1 MIKCPT
7 FMRRPVAKV
16 KFGLA
21 KHGPDMAFYSGIAL
35 IVGGTISA
43 CVATFK
49 AKDAMEDF
57 QEELEEVHKE
67 KENMEEKEYNKAVWK
82 AYKGCGMAMAK
93 LYSLPVAMEILG
105 VVLVRKGYTT
115 QKSRLAT
122 TASLLNATTTEF
134 REYRRRVRDQ
144 EGEDAD
150 LEYRY
155 GIRQE
160 EMERTDEDGN
170 TIIKSERVIDGER
183 HSKFARFFD
192 ESCSEWRN
200 SPEYNLS
207 YLQEIQCTLTDKL
220 NHDGYLFLNDVY
232 EALGIPKTAEG
243 QLFGWVSG
251 IGKCV
256 DFGIYDLYR
265 GGPDSSQR
273 RRDFVNGYEP
283 VILLDFNIDGNI
295 VNGETVF
302 TQYQRY

>member
-7 FMRRPVAKV
+7 FVQRPIAKAQ
-16 KFGLA
+16 FGLK
-21 KHGPDMAFYSGIAL
+21 KHGPDLAFYGGIAL
-35 IVGGTISA
+35 IVGGTVAA

-49 AKDAMEDF
+49 AKDVV
-57 QEELEEVHKE
+57 EEHLDEMDELHKE
-67 KENMEEKEYNKAVWK
+67 KENMEEKEY
-82 AYKGCGMAMAK
+82 KGKVFKKYLGVGMAMAK
-93 LYSLPVAMEILG
+93 LYALPVAMEIAG
-105 VVLVRKGYTT
+105 VILCRKGYRS
-115 QKSRLAT
+115 QKERLAM
-122 TASLLNATTTEF
+122 TASLLNATTAEF
-134 REYRRRVRDQ
+134 KDYRNRVRGK

-160 EMERTDEDGN
+160 EIERTDEDGN
-170 TIIKSERVIDGER
+170 TIVKSERVISEKN
-183 HSKFARFFD
+183 HSRFARYFD
-192 ESCSEWRN
+192 ESCKEW
-200 SPEYNLS
+200 SSYPEYNLG
-207 YLQEIQCTLTDKL
+207 YLQELQCTLTDKL
-220 NHDGYLFLNDVY
+220 NHDGYLFLNEVY

-243 QLFGWVSG
+243 QFFGWIAG

-265 GGPDSSQR
+265 GGFRSAQN

-302 TQYQRY
+302 TDYQRY